1 MVDAEIFGAKPKI
14 SRTPTTSF
22 SNPAYEHLA
31 TESDLP
37 DPSLL
42 GDNLFAESV
51 PVISPRISAQ
61 ATQPTTDLFTERYG
75 DIDARYAAE
84 FPAVTKNPIAK
95 AKNSI
100 SSRLRSNPTY
110 KLVDQLDKTPPRK
123 SWFKNKGNQSEK
135 SAAQSF
141 LTRLVS
147 RLSPAQSSFS
157 STPVGRLS
165 QSFTNYL
172 DKRSADGKS
181 SRRANSPLIP
191 RRERTFEQNPP
202 GFDQPI
208 SVSESCIA
216 HAERET
222 ERFPIGGTK
231 NLETATGVDAGYQVD
246 HRRPQADRSDAS
258 LLHTTVSDPFSG
270 EPNNPANTDYIEK
283 EQDDIE
289 GDEGDFS
296 DIHEEDPDI
305 SARTISELAHSRRVR
320 SKATSRLFGFRQAG
334 RYSKSGR
341 KRGLSRILTKSNR
354 VHVRF
359 LTRNVRH
366 ISEDI
371 SREHTDSDSVPEEA
385 PQNPIDQQLS
395 AGINTPSVPT
405 GQFPKNQLAVRQRG
419 GRRQQNTIGK
429 DETGSSNRPRFPPST
444 TPTAPITNITPGSNP
459 VPRPLPNPQGPKI
472 PPTPQ
477 APSRRPSKGRTV
489 SFPIFPPVNPTPT
502 STLSG
507 SRRRHSPQPP
517 PHQRTVQ
524 PRRTILKV
532 LKPTI
537 PLQPTKPLTPTIPL
551 KPTKPLTPTIP
562 LKPTKPLTPTIPWKP
577 TLPLQPTTPLTP
589 TIPWKPPTL
598 LTPTIP
604 LTSTTSALAG
614 KMAANNLQSSAYPA
628 LADFQ
633 RDLHIRANLQSLPSF
648 TGNPLSRFDTWLESF
663 ESIISRSDLSEDD
676 VILELQGKLTDKAH
690 KVIKYIVAN
699 HPNDYDAIREKLLDH
714 FHGDETVEKY
724 LKKFKKAHR
733 KPGEKIYD
741 FAIRLQEI
749 FKHAYPDVYTEDS
762 FKVILKQKFIDGL
775 DEKLQFK
782 VKYKEFDTFDEL
794 VAATRKYLARMEA
807 IENTREKHE
816 FVNAINQTSE
826 SHNLELKEMKQMIE
840 KQNETVNAIASGFR
854 QDNRQPV
861 NPPDTNSFS
870 ACLQELTK
878 AVNILLCRER
888 KSADPP
894 IQQQQKKAVSF
905 PTPQQNFSN
914 TNNNPQQPF
923 QPATHTAS
931 NYQFSYNKPAGQQF
945 NAPPSQPYFKPRPPQ
960 VVCEYCNYRGHV
972 KDECRRLKRD
982 TLDGARPPVCY
993 ACREIGHKSNQ
1004 CPNPP
1009 SSQWP
1014 NKPGPPQQQENQ

>member
-165 QSFTNYL
+165 QSFSNYL

-222 ERFPIGGTK
+222 ERFRIGGTK
-231 NLETATGVDAGYQVD
+231 NLETATGADAGYQVD

-258 LLHTTVSDPFSG
+258 LLHTTVSDPSSG
-270 EPNNPANTDYIEK
+270 EPNNPADTDYIEE

-305 SARTISELAHSRRVR
+305 SARAISELAHTRRVR
-320 SKATSRLFGFRQAG
+320 SKVSSRLFGFRQAG

-385 PQNPIDQQLS
+385 PQNPIDQQFS

-532 LKPTI
+532 L
-537 PLQPTKPLTPTIPL
+537 TPTIPL

-562 LKPTKPLTPTIPWKP
+562 LQPTKPLTPTIPWKP
-577 TLPLQPTTPLTP
+577 TLPL
-589 TIPWKPPTL
+589 KPPTL

-690 KVIKYIVAN
+690 KV
-699 HPNDYDAIREKLLDH
+699 
-714 FHGDETVEKY
+714 
-724 LKKFKKAHR
+724 
-733 KPGEKIYD
+733 
-741 FAIRLQEI
+741 
-749 FKHAYPDVYTEDS
+749 
-762 FKVILKQKFIDGL
+762 
-775 DEKLQFK
+775 
-782 VKYKEFDTFDEL
+782 
-794 VAATRKYLARMEA
+794 
-807 IENTREKHE
+807 
-816 FVNAINQTSE
+816 
-826 SHNLELKEMKQMIE
+826 
-840 KQNETVNAIASGFR
+840 
-854 QDNRQPV
+854 
-861 NPPDTNSFS
+861 
-870 ACLQELTK
+870 
-878 AVNILLCRER
+878 
-888 KSADPP
+888 
-894 IQQQQKKAVSF
+894 
-905 PTPQQNFSN
+905 
-914 TNNNPQQPF
+914 
-923 QPATHTAS
+923 
-931 NYQFSYNKPAGQQF
+931 
-945 NAPPSQPYFKPRPPQ
+945 
-960 VVCEYCNYRGHV
+960 VCEYCNYRGHV